1 MELDAAR
8 VLDSVPIMKALVLTR
23 YGAPEDAFE
32 LRERADP
39 EPRPGEVRIAVEAFG
54 LNYADVSARQGTYA
68 DAPPIPCVIG
78 YDVVGRIDRVGTEV
92 TGVQPGQRVAALTR
106 FGGYATFAVTDA
118 RAVVPIPE
126 DMDVGVATALP
137 TQGCTAYFCA
147 EEMVRLHPGDHVLVQ
162 AAAGGVGTLL
172 VQLCK
177 ARGCIVYGTAGS
189 DGKLDY
195 LRTLGVDHPIN
206 YRREDFAAAVRRV
219 RGSDGLDVIFDS
231 LGGAAVRKGLA
242 LLAAGGR
249 IVCFGAA
256 ERKAGRLQVLH
267 DVTFAAAFGFPH
279 PISLLI
285 NSKAL
290 IGVNMLRVSDQRPET
305 LRRCLLAVARLAAD
319 GTLRPVVG
327 GRYAATQI
335 AAAHAFLTNRGS
347 TGKIVVTWGAER

>member
-1 MELDAAR
+1 MRRSDVWSR
-8 VLDSVPIMKALVLTR
+8 DMKALMLVR
-23 YGAPEDAFE
+23 HGSPHEAFE
-32 LRERADP
+32 LRELVDP
-39 EPRPGEVRIAVEAFG
+39 EPGAGQVRIAVEAFG

-78 YDVVGRIDRVGTEV
+78 YEVVGRIDRLGSGVGGLQT
-92 TGVQPGQRVAALTR
+92 GQRVTALTR
-106 FGGYATFAVTDA
+106 FGGYATAAVTDA

-126 DMDVGVATALP
+126 DMDVGVAAALP

-177 ARGCIVYGTAGS
+177 ARGCVVYGAAGS
-189 DGKLDY
+189 DDKLDY
-195 LRTLGVDHPIN
+195 LRGLGVDHPIN
-206 YRREDFAAAVRRV
+206 YRREDFAAAVRRL
-219 RGSDGLDVIFDS
+219 RGSDGIDVIFDS

-256 ERKAGRLQVLH
+256 ERQAGSLQLLR
-267 DVTFAAAFGFPH
+267 DLKFAASFGFPH
-279 PISLLI
+279 PIPLLI

-305 LRRCLLAVARLAAD
+305 LRRCLQAVARLTAE
-319 GTLRPVVG
+319 GTLRPTVG
-327 GRYAATQI
+327 GRFDSRHL
-335 AAAHAFLTNRGS
+335 AAAHELLSSRRS
-347 TGKIVVTWGAER
+347 TGKIVVTWNVG